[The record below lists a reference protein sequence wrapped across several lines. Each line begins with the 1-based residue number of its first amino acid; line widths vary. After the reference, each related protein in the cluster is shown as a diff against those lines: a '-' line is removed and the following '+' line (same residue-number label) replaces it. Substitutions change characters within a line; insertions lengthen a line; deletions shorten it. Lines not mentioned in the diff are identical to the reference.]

1 MIPKNPAAWST
12 EAAAELYHLSGW
24 SDDYFR
30 IDDSGRAVADVD
42 RDGQRQ
48 IVIEKVVDR
57 VTREGLQ
64 TPLVIRFQDIIA
76 SRVRQLNEAFNAAR
90 EEFGYE
96 PPYRGVYPIKV
107 NQLHE
112 VVDEILEAGRTYGM
126 GLECG
131 SKAELV
137 AALPYLGD
145 EMFLICNGYKDEDM
159 FDLILTGQ
167 RLGKMVIPVIEK
179 FDEFQLLNRLANAR
193 GIRAEFGVRIRL
205 MSPGSG
211 KWAESGGD
219 GSKFG
224 VTIPEL
230 LRIMDSLREQGREE
244 SLVLLHFHLGSQVA
258 HIQSLRAGVK
268 EITRIYTQLA
278 GRGMRV
284 KYLDVGGGLGVN
296 YEADLANPDE
306 GINYTLQEYANTVV
320 SIVQEMCR
328 ADNVAP
334 PILISESGRALTAH
348 HSVLVVDVL
357 SAYGK
362 EEIADGFVPGEADH
376 AAIRALHD
384 TLMWLREDTV
394 LRPAELLE
402 AYHDATVKRQEAE
415 SLFGFG
421 YLPLEQKGLA
431 EELYWSAC
439 KAINE
444 RVRASAMEWVPAE
457 LDALDRLLVEQYLC
471 DFSVFQSILDHWAIG
486 QRFPIM
492 PLSRLDEKP
501 SKRAVLVDLTCDS
514 DGKVN
519 RYVSDNEDKR
529 YLDLHALNPGEPYRL
544 GFFLMGAYQDIMG
557 DMHNLFGRV
566 AEVHVYADDD
576 EPDGFYIEKRIPG
589 ARIKEILALVQYFPE
604 DLKMRL
610 EKMMMKEVRAGR
622 LRRVE
627 AVRFLERYTQM
638 FNDTTYLN
646 AAPAGDQAAPAAADM
661 DAAPS
666 APQEAEVAE

>member
-1 MIPKNPAAWST
+1 MSPKHHSAWST

-24 SDDYFR
+24 SEDYFR
-30 IDDSGRAVADVD
+30 IDQRGNVVADVD
-42 RDGQRQ
+42 RNGRRQ
-48 IVIEKVVDR
+48 IVLEKVLAR
-57 VTREGLQ
+57 VSEEGLQ

-76 SRVRQLNEAFNAAR
+76 SRVGQLNDAFNAAR

-112 VVDEILEAGRTYGM
+112 VVDEILAAGRAYGM

-145 EMFLICNGYKDEDM
+145 ETFLICNGYKDEEM
-159 FDLILTGQ
+159 FELILTGQ
-167 RLGKMVIPVIEK
+167 RLGKTVIPVIEK
-179 FDEFQLLNRLANAR
+179 FDEFQLLDRMATDR
-193 GIRAEFGVRIRL
+193 GIEAEFGVRIRL
-205 MSPGSG
+205 MSSGSG

-230 LRIMDSLREQGREE
+230 LQIMACLQAQGRQK
-244 SLVLLHFHLGSQVA
+244 SLALLHFHLGSQVSQ
-258 HIQSLRAGVK
+258 IQSLRAGVK

-278 GRGMRV
+278 DRGMQV

-296 YEADLANPDE
+296 YEADLANPEE

-320 SIVQEMCR
+320 STVQELCQ
-328 ADNVAP
+328 AENVPP
-334 PILISESGRALTAH
+334 PILVSESGRAVTAH

-357 SAYGK
+357 SAYEK
-362 EEIADGFVPGEADH
+362 EGVSDEFVPSEDDH
-376 AAIRALHD
+376 AVICALHE
-384 TLMWLREDTV
+384 TLSWLREDTI

-402 AYHDATVKRQEAE
+402 AYHDATEKRHEAE

-421 YLPLEQKGLA
+421 YLPIEQKGLA
-431 EELYWSAC
+431 EQLYWSAC
-439 KAINE
+439 KSINE
-444 RVRASAMEWVPAE
+444 RVRASAVEWVPAE

-529 YLDLHALNPGEPYRL
+529 YLDVHALKPGEPYRL

-566 AEVHVYADDD
+566 AEVHVYADDG

-589 ARIKEILALVQYFPE
+589 ARIKEILALVQYFPQ
-604 DLKMRL
+604 DLKQRL
-610 EKMMMKEVRAGR
+610 EKMMMKEVQAGR

-627 AVRFLERYTQM
+627 AVRLLERYAQM
-638 FNDTTYLN
+638 FDETTYL
-646 AAPAGDQAAPAAADM
+646 AADRTL
-661 DAAPS
+661 
-666 APQEAEVAE
+666 EEVAL